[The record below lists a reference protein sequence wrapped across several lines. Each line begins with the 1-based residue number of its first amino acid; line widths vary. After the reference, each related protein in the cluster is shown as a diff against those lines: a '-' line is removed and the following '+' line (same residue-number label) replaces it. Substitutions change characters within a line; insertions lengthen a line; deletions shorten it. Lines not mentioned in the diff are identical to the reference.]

1 MSHRRPLDRRPPW
14 KRAVAQNARAACRP
28 GCTPPCR
35 ARRIH
40 PVSRSPRKPW
50 ARPVRWRPDRR
61 PGKGSVVADSFNT
74 LPICDPLASSL
85 ISTTGWVKNR
95 MGFSCGGAEGGKR
108 NRGGRRSS
116 RPWMLEFE
124 DNLVESV
131 MVVRAPGGFSH
142 IFLKKCL
149 GTRCGTL
156 EFVMK
161 PAFLLL
167 LMGTAAR
174 AAVLEGR
181 VFDPSSAV
189 VPGVE
194 VRLLREGQAALS
206 AKSGPDGSF
215 RFDGLPAGGYQVQVL
230 APGFVRFE
238 RGVRVSD
245 EAPVFLAAPLRL
257 GEIEETITVTGAGT
271 ARPQARTPERI
282 RVGGNVTPARM
293 LAAPKPVYPAEAQSS
308 GREGV
313 VVVRA
318 VVGVEGKV
326 LGATA
331 LPGSDAVLA
340 PAALDAVKGWTYS
353 PAELNGKPV
362 EFVVT
367 ANVRFVLR

>member
-1 MSHRRPLDRRPPW
+1 
-14 KRAVAQNARAACRP
+14 
-28 GCTPPCR
+28 
-35 ARRIH
+35 
-40 PVSRSPRKPW
+40 
-50 ARPVRWRPDRR
+50 
-61 PGKGSVVADSFNT
+61 
-74 LPICDPLASSL
+74 
-85 ISTTGWVKNR
+85 
-95 MGFSCGGAEGGKR
+95 
-108 NRGGRRSS
+108 
-116 RPWMLEFE
+116 MLEFE